1 MAFSGSMFAPNDTVQ
16 IHKAGIGSPLM
27 AGGVADSSRSFTN
40 FPSSEPNLPF
50 GYRLFLGVGQT
61 SGKIRAAGFFV
72 TPLLVLNPDN
82 GSLSS
87 TVSAMGYGFAP
98 LTPSAFTG
106 IRH

>member
-1 MAFSGSMFAPNDTVQ
+1 MFAPNDTVQ

-40 FPSSEPNLPF
+40 FPSSEEPNLPF
-50 GYRLFLGVGQT
+50 DYRLFLGIGQT
-61 SGKIRAAGFFV
+61 SGKIGAAGFSV
-72 TPLLVLNPDN
+72 TPLLVLNPDY
-82 GSLSS
+82 GSLGS